1 MKKLSILVLLAGLIA
16 CSDPVADKYLVS
28 VFGRGLDPE
37 LYKKRITLT
46 KEFAKM
52 PGISPDIIRDNLN
65 TVYVPELLLAVAGFE
80 NGLDSDST
88 FRVDTYNEK
97 YRLVTQRNGIA
108 DRMMMPDSVAVSEDE
123 ITDYYRKAGHDLRI
137 AQIIL
142 PSLTMAKSVYAKLQA
157 GENFD
162 KIAEEYSIER
172 TTALQGGK
180 VKNAFY
186 VGQQDIQF
194 ENAVYRLEP
203 GQYTA
208 PLYSGRGYHI
218 VKLLARKKRNLPRIE
233 SMHRRIMLTVEAQK
247 KAQQLQEAKKQ
258 LFDLYQFRL
267 DSNSADQVLLA
278 YEAQPKEMINTANLA
293 GVSVNDTI
301 ARFTG
306 GGWTVRQLA
315 EKYNSRTGNYTFPLL
330 TIEDVVAFFH
340 SNFIDELVFHHAGHS
355 GMLADPEFTGY
366 MMDVETRYMAR
377 TTYRLL
383 TGDSGYTAL
392 LDSLKRVYIV
402 NYNDELITQTAFELN
417 QMKTGF

>member
-1 MKKLSILVLLAGLIA
+1 MILFKKKIKSTVIF
-16 CSDPVADKYLVS
+16 PT
-28 VFGRGLDPE
+28 FGSASFSKWAL
-37 LYKKRITLT
+37 
-46 KEFAKM
+46 
-52 PGISPDIIRDNLN
+52 
-65 TVYVPELLLAVAGFE
+65 
-80 NGLDSDST
+80 
-88 FRVDTYNEK
+88 
-97 YRLVTQRNGIA
+97 
-108 DRMMMPDSVAVSEDE
+108 
-123 ITDYYRKAGHDLRI
+123 
-137 AQIIL
+137 
-142 PSLTMAKSVYAKLQA
+142 KSVCDQTVI
-157 GENFD
+157 D
-162 KIAEEYSIER
+162 IEIFIICD
-172 TTALQGGK
+172 G
-180 VKNAFY
+180 
-186 VGQQDIQF
+186 
-194 ENAVYRLEP
+194 
-203 GQYTA
+203 
-208 PLYSGRGYHI
+208 S
-218 VKLLARKKRNLPRIE
+218 
-233 SMHRRIMLTVEAQK
+233 
-247 KAQQLQEAKKQ
+247 
-258 LFDLYQFRL
+258 
-267 DSNSADQVLLA
+267 
-278 YEAQPKEMINTANLA
+278 PKEMINTANLA

>member
-194 ENAVYRLEP
+194 
-203 GQYTA
+203 
-208 PLYSGRGYHI
+208 
-218 VKLLARKKRNLPRIE
+218 
-233 SMHRRIMLTVEAQK
+233 
-247 KAQQLQEAKKQ
+247 
-258 LFDLYQFRL
+258 
-267 DSNSADQVLLA
+267 
-278 YEAQPKEMINTANLA
+278 
-293 GVSVNDTI
+293 
-301 ARFTG
+301 
-306 GGWTVRQLA
+306 
-315 EKYNSRTGNYTFPLL
+315 
-330 TIEDVVAFFH
+330 
-340 SNFIDELVFHHAGHS
+340 
-355 GMLADPEFTGY
+355 
-366 MMDVETRYMAR
+366 
-377 TTYRLL
+377 
-383 TGDSGYTAL
+383 
-392 LDSLKRVYIV
+392 
-402 NYNDELITQTAFELN
+402 
-417 QMKTGF
+417 